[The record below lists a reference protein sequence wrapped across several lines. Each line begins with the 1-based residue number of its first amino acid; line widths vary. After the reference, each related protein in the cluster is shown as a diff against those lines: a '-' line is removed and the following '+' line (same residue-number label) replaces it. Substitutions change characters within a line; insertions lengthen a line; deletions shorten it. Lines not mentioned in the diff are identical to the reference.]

1 MKKCWD
7 NFTLSLSF
15 PSRLCYKK
23 RHEFFLLLFLGNFID
38 MVLRTSTSQS
48 PLLNNS
54 PCSNMDAPASILI
67 CTTEKGTSPQVLCT
81 MLEAWSLP
89 MSLHGCWCVY
99 TCGDEHTCSPVC
111 NFTWA
116 CSLVCVHQW
125 VWRFLEA
132 PGMHLPI
139 CEDDCLS
146 LCGSRNLPRCDFGS

>member
-38 MVLRTSTSQS
+38 MVLRTSASQS

-54 PCSNMDAPASILI
+54 PCSDMDAPASILI

-81 MLEAWSLP
+81 ILEAWSLP

-99 TCGDEHTCSPVC
+99 TCVVMNIHVLLSVTSHEHAALFVC
-111 NFTWA
+111 ISECGAF
-116 CSLVCVHQW
+116 LKLQVC
-125 VWRFLEA
+125 
-132 PGMHLPI
+132 I
-139 CEDDCLS
+139 CLS
-146 LCGSRNLPRCDFGS
+146 VKMTA